1 MFAMHVSTSPSLRT
15 AIALSALL
23 GISACKPKAPPA
35 AGGPPPAD
43 VAFLAVAPKDVVVD
57 FEYVGQ
63 VAGSREVEVRPRD
76 RHRPEASLRGRLP
89 RRRGADAQEST
100 RLRSRPAGPAEAD
113 LFQAQARSRQATRD
127 LDASSRSPKRKVV
140 SRKGSTTR
148 SLAADLAQA
157 AVKSAEAR
165 VTTARIDLSYTDVK
179 APLGGIAGRALKV
192 EGSLANAQGDSL
204 LTTIAQVDPIDVNFG
219 VAEAE
224 QRNRKAEI
232 ESGALVL
239 PKGGFEVKLLSS
251 EGKPLGRAG
260 KVDFRTTKADL
271 ATGSFALRATFPNA
285 DGLLAP
291 GQFVRVVLGGA
302 RRPSA
307 IAVPQRAVLDAPTGK
322 FVYVVGQSPNGP
334 VAEPRPVE
342 VGEWVRLEGGERNG
356 WLIRKG
362 IKAGD
367 QVIVDGTARIFFP
380 GAPVKPERSA
390 PNRRP
395 PLPRSKR
402 AAPCSRASSST
413 VRSSPSSSP
422 SS

>member
-1 MFAMHVSTSPSLRT
+1 MPVLKPSSLQA

-43 VAFLAVAPKDVVVD
+43 VAFLAVAPRDVVVD

-63 VAGSREVEVRPRD
+63 VAGSREVEVRARVT
-76 RHRPEASLRGRLP
+76 GIVQKRLYEEGSRVVAGQTLFKIDP
-89 RRRGADAQEST
+89 ATFAAQ
-100 RLRSRPAGPAEAD
+100 LAAAEAD

-127 LDASSRSPKRKVV
+127 LDRIRPLAERKVV
-140 SRKGSTTR
+140 SRKELDDALS
-148 SLAADLAQA
+148 AADLAQA

-251 EGKPLGRAG
+251 DGKPLGRTG
-260 KVDFRTTKADL
+260 KVDFEDYKADL
-271 ATGSFALRATFPNA
+271 ATGSFALRATFPNS

-302 RRPSA
+302 RRPA
-307 IAVPQRAVLDAPTGK
+307 ALAVPQRAVLDAPTGK
-322 FVYVVGQSPNGP
+322 FVYVVGQSPNGT

-342 VGEWVRLEGGERNG
+342 VGEWVRFDGGERNG

-362 IKAGD
+362 LKAGD

-380 GAPVKPERSA
+380 GAPVKPEPLGTGA
-390 PNRRP
+390 PVP
-395 PLPRSKR
+395 AQPIIEPVK
-402 AAPCSRASSST
+402 
-413 VRSSPSSSP
+413 
-422 SS
+422 